1 MQKYRVSWIES
12 RLHYIEVDADDED
25 DAIEM
30 VDSFDYEETASDEA
44 WYDNNYTAKVIE
56 DEGIYCQPAVVNP
69 ARLFGSS
76 HDAFRWTIKG

>member
-12 RLHYIEVDADDED
+12 LLHYIEVDAEDEA

-30 VDSFDYEETASDEA
+30 VDAFSYEETVSEES

-56 DEGIYCQPAVVNP
+56 DEEYLSPT
-69 ARLFGSS
+69 GS
-76 HDAFRWTIKG
+76 A